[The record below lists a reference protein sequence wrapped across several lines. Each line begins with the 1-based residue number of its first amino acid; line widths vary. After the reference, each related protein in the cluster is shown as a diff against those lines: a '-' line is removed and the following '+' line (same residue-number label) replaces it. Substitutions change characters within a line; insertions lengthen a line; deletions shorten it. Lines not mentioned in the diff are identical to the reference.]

1 MATTNTLN
9 VTLVRSV
16 IGRIEAHKATV
27 RGLGLRRMHHTVTV
41 EDTPATRGMI
51 NAVGYLLKVSTGSPI
66 AKAAKPAAKAVA
78 AKPAPKAVAEKPAAA
93 KPVTAKAVAEKP
105 AAKAQALVGAAVPKK
120 FLTKTGADDLTA
132 IEGVGPKISELLHA
146 AGITNFS
153 QLAAAKVSAIQEI
166 LKAAGS
172 RYSMA
177 NPGTWP
183 EQAALLA
190 AGDYAGFEKLSE
202 ELDGGVRK

>member
-1 MATTNTLN
+1 MATMNTLN

-41 EDTPATRGMI
+41 QDTPAIRGMI
-51 NAVGYLLKVSTGSPI
+51 NSVHYLLKVSEG
-66 AKAAKPAAKAVA
+66 
-78 AKPAPKAVAEKPAAA
+78 
-93 KPVTAKAVAEKP
+93 TAKAVVAKEANATKT
-105 AAKAQALVGAAVPKK
+105 AAKPQAAAKSIASVPKK
-120 FLTKTGADDLTA
+120 YLTKAGADDLTVV
-132 IEGVGPKISELLHA
+132 EGIGPKIGDLLIA
-146 AGITNFS
+146 ADITTFA
-153 QLAAAKVSAIQEI
+153 QLASTKISRIEEV

-172 RYSMA
+172 RYALA

-190 AGDYAGFEKLSE
+190 AGKFDEFEKLAE

>member
-1 MATTNTLN
+1 MATMNTLN

-41 EDTPATRGMI
+41 IDTPATRGMI
-51 NAVGYLLKVSTGSPI
+51 NAVSYLLKVSEGSPV
-66 AKAAKPAAKAVA
+66 AKAEKAAKPVAKPVAAKAVA
-78 AKPAPKAVAEKPAAA
+78 AKPAA
-93 KPVTAKAVAEKP
+93 KPVAAAKP
-105 AAKAQALVGAAVPKK
+105 AAKAQALASAATPKK

-146 AGITNFS
+146 AGITSFA
-153 QLAAAKVSAIQEI
+153 QLAAAKVSAIQDI

-172 RYSMA
+172 RYGMA

>member
-1 MATTNTLN
+1 MASMNTLN

-41 EDTPATRGMI
+41 EDTQATRGMI
-51 NAVGYLLKVSTGSPI
+51 NAIGYLLKVSSGSPI
-66 AKAAKPAAKAVA
+66 TKTDKAAKPAVAAKAVA
-78 AKPAPKAVAEKPAAA
+78 AKPAAAA
-93 KPVTAKAVAEKP
+93 KPQ
-105 AAKAQALVGAAVPKK
+105 AQASSTAAKK
-120 FLTKTGADDLTA
+120 FLTKSGADDLTA

-146 AGITNFS
+146 AGMTNFS
-153 QLAAAKVSAIQEI
+153 QLATTKASDIQEI

-172 RYSMA
+172 RYGMA

-190 AGDYAGFEKLSE
+190 AGDYAGFEKLAE

>member
-1 MATTNTLN
+1 MATMNTLN

-27 RGLGLRRMHHTVTV
+27 KGLGLRRIRHTVTV
-41 EDTPATRGMI
+41 QDTPAIRGMI
-51 NAVGYLLKVSTGSPI
+51 NSVHYLLKVSEGTAQAVV
-66 AKAAKPAAKAVA
+66 AKVAKPAAKSQ
-78 AKPAPKAVAEKPAAA
+78 AAA
-93 KPVTAKAVAEKP
+93 KSVVSV
-105 AAKAQALVGAAVPKK
+105 QKK
-120 FLTKTGADDLTA
+120 YLTKTGADDLTVV
-132 IEGVGPKISELLHA
+132 EGVGPKIGDLLIA
-146 AGITNFS
+146 AGITTFA
-153 QLAAAKVSAIQEI
+153 QLASAKIRKIEEV

-172 RYSMA
+172 RYALA

-190 AGDYAGFEKLSE
+190 AGKFNEFEKLAE